1 MTFLVPQFIFLILLT
16 LPNLQCQDLISTHF
30 LPTNHNFALNLLKIY
45 TPEFSQLGDFTG
57 LRHED
62 ELLQLDLAN
71 RQVGVQ
77 TQKVSI
83 EQIKPVAT
91 TPSGFDN
98 LIAHIIS
105 LTFTAFLCFGVLI
118 LSVKTYR
125 HHVVLLT
132 LLHPVDAY
140 VFKKPTPAVPS
151 DPPPV
156 DPTVSMSD
164 VVVLFIAAIVIVTC
178 FQLIR
183 HALKKLIGERLRT
196 FPITES
202 TLYFVITDV
211 NNSHVQCITT
221 IYECVKQIHLHAMPA
236 VIDISYTTHFVGNPT
251 VYFQ

>member
-1 MTFLVPQFIFLILLT
+1 MSGFDVDQLIADQPQFR
-16 LPNLQCQDLISTHF
+16 
-30 LPTNHNFALNLLKIY
+30 LKPPQIY
-45 TPEFSQLGDFTG
+45 TPEFSQLGDITG

-77 TQKVSI
+77 TQKVNI
-83 EQIKPVAT
+83 ERIKPVAT

-105 LTFTAFLCFGVLI
+105 LTVTAFLCFGMLI

-140 VFKKPTPAVPS
+140 VFRKPTPAVLS

-156 DPTVSMSD
+156 KPYSVP
-164 VVVLFIAAIVIVTC
+164 
-178 FQLIR
+178 
-183 HALKKLIGERLRT
+183 E
-196 FPITES
+196 
-202 TLYFVITDV
+202 
-211 NNSHVQCITT
+211 
-221 IYECVKQIHLHAMPA
+221 
-236 VIDISYTTHFVGNPT
+236 
-251 VYFQ
+251 